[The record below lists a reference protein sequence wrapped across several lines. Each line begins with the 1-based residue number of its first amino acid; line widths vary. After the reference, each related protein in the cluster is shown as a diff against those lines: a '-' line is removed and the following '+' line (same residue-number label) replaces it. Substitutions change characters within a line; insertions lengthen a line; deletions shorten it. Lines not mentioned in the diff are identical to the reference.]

1 LLLHKLSLMNE
12 FRKYFDS
19 DRIST
24 IQTTGTD
31 WGLTVY
37 HVGHNEHPGHKPYP
51 DTSHPE
57 NYTFSWEKGR
67 ILSEYQLV
75 YIPKGK
81 GIFESEASG
90 PIAIKPG
97 STFLLFP
104 GIWHRFKPENATG
117 WEEYWVGFNG
127 NFAEHLMNQ
136 ECFSATDP
144 VIEIGHHPEFIQ
156 IFIRLLAT
164 IKLEGSAFAQL
175 ASCLTIQLLGFVY
188 ASASSASNSRNRQH
202 LIINKI
208 IFQLRE
214 RWSEDV
220 DMKSIAINNNV
231 SYAWLRKAF
240 KEIVGYPPGQYLLN
254 IKLEKSCQLLKETNQ
269 SISEISYSCGFASEQ
284 HFSRTFKKR
293 IGLNPFQYRNVGI
306 KR

>member
-1 LLLHKLSLMNE
+1 MNE

-19 DRIST
+19 ERISS

-37 HVGHNEHPGHKPYP
+37 DVGHNDHSANKPYP

-57 NYTFSWEKGR
+57 NYTFLWEKGR
-67 ILSEYQLV
+67 VLSEYQLV

-90 PIAIKPG
+90 PIAVNPG
-97 STFLLFP
+97 SAFLLFP
-104 GIWHRFKPENATG
+104 GIWHRFKPEEATG
-117 WEEYWVGFNG
+117 WEEYWVGFKG

-136 ECFSATDP
+136 DCFLATDP
-144 VIEIGHHPEFIQ
+144 VINIGYHPEFIQ
-156 IFIRLLAT
+156 IFLRLLAT
-164 IKLEGSAFAQL
+164 IKLEGVAFAQL
-175 ASCLTIQLLGFVY
+175 ASCLTIQLLGLVY
-188 ASASSASNSRNRQH
+188 ASAYSASNSPDHKQ

-208 IFQLRE
+208 ILQLQE
-214 RWSEDV
+214 QWSEHV
-220 DMKSIAINNNV
+220 DMKSIAKNNNV

-240 KEIVGYPPGQYLLN
+240 KEIVDSPPGQYLLN

-293 IGLNPFQYRNVGI
+293 IGLNPSQYRNTGI
-306 KR
+306 KRF

>member
-1 LLLHKLSLMNE
+1 MNE

-57 NYTFSWEKGR
+57 N
-67 ILSEYQLV
+67 
-75 YIPKGK
+75 
-81 GIFESEASG
+81 
-90 PIAIKPG
+90 
-97 STFLLFP
+97 
-104 GIWHRFKPENATG
+104 ATG

-144 VIEIGHHPEFIQ
+144 VIEIGPHPEFIQ

-188 ASASSASNSRNRQH
+188 ASASSTSNSRDRQH

-208 IFQLRE
+208 IF
-214 RWSEDV
+214 
-220 DMKSIAINNNV
+220 
-231 SYAWLRKAF
+231 
-240 KEIVGYPPGQYLLN
+240 
-254 IKLEKSCQLLKETNQ
+254 
-269 SISEISYSCGFASEQ
+269 
-284 HFSRTFKKR
+284 
-293 IGLNPFQYRNVGI
+293 
-306 KR
+306 